1 MIWYYQRI
9 NTYRVLII
17 NVNGLTRRWIQS
29 KLKTV
34 SRNHLHI
41 SITNNSLCNHVTLY
55 GLASPRLLHSLI
67 DHIKTS
73 HWVVNRFPTMKT
85 VSRNHLHIWSITN
98 KTNYLIITHMLTY
111 GKVDQ
116 ALIPSDTGVW
126 PDRRQAISRTNVG
139 ILAIG
144 PLRVNSS
151 DILMKIQL
159 FSFKKTK
166 FKSSS
171 AKCRPFCLG
180 FKCDNGLG
188 NSKPLPWHITVC
200 HFHGSIYGITTGT
213 RCFLFF
219 I

>member
-41 SITNNSLCNHVTLY
+41 
-55 GLASPRLLHSLI
+55 
-67 DHIKTS
+67 
-73 HWVVNRFPTMKT
+73 
-85 VSRNHLHIWSITN
+85 SITN

-180 FKCDNGLG
+180 FKCDNGLE